1 MKNNDSRNEM
11 IVDHLPLVAFVVN
24 RMPSEGAG
32 AVGIDRDDAISY
44 GVEGLIHAVDAFD
57 PDRGTTFAS
66 FAIQRIRGSILDAV
80 RKQDPLPRSLR
91 RNAKQIEQ
99 ASQELA
105 VQLGRWPTQKEIA
118 FRLGIPLSRLQHL
131 LGRASSRLVSLEY
144 SLEDRPNYGGNH
156 AWDPVDDDVLSD
168 PARAAER
175 RSAIAHLSRAVGAL
189 CDRDKAILHLR
200 YEECQ
205 PFHEIGR
212 ALGLSESRVCQLHK
226 RIISFLRRELLP
238 QLEEAA

>member
-1 MKNNDSRNEM
+1 MKSNRNEM

-24 RMPSEGAG
+24 RMPSEGAS
-32 AVGIDRDDAISY
+32 AVGIDRDDAVGY
-44 GVEGLIHAVDAFD
+44 GIEGLIHAVDAFD
-57 PDRGTTFAS
+57 PERGTTFAS

-118 FRLGIPLSRLQHL
+118 FKLGIPLTRLQHL
-131 LGRASSRLVSLEY
+131 LGRASSRLVSLEH
-144 SLEDRPNYGGNH
+144 SLEDRPNYGSNH
-156 AWDPVDDDVLSD
+156 AWDPIDDDTLSD
-168 PARAAER
+168 PARAVEQRA
-175 RSAIAHLSRAVGAL
+175 AIAHLSRAVGIL
-189 CDRDKAILHLR
+189 SKRDKAILHLR

-212 ALGLSESRVCQLHK
+212 TLGLSESRVCQLHK
-226 RIISFLRRELLP
+226 RIISFLRRQLLP